1 MDIRNSYLEQS
12 INAATP
18 ERKLQALLH
27 GAVGFI
33 QKARKS
39 LADGA
44 LDECHN
50 ATIKAQNIYLELLIA
65 LDQEAGEYVP
75 HLQGIYYLIYDI
87 LLDANIRKDDVR
99 FGEAE
104 IIGNQVKD
112 LWEDVITE
120 SRKEG
125 AVVVAAPPVI
135 EPGVEPV
142 RRLNIAG

>member
-1 MDIRNSYLEQS
+1 MDVKNSYLEQS

-112 LWEDVITE
+112 LWEDVIAE
-120 SRKEG
+120 SRKESA
-125 AVVVAAPPVI
+125 AVVVVPPV
-135 EPGVEPV
+135 EAGVEPV